1 MKKCLWVSVLLLVGI
16 YLSSFAWSQ
25 ESENRVISQSE
36 LSLDSSTTVISETD
50 FYPEY
55 SKINIGETVTITAY
69 LKTGTQQYKWNDEA
83 WKEATTNIFKWTV
96 LLGSEKNFTITLYTR
111 GTYGEETLVK
121 KDCVLVCYQ
130 NNSFL
135 GQSLIKCY
143 TGISIP
149 FNIKFTKTND
159 FYKFNTGEVDGEWKP
174 VVSSQTTL
182 YSSYAQLG
190 TFYPTVYFKDSS
202 ENITQLTG
210 TIKILGEETTTF
222 NWIYDKNSHIQYHTF
237 LAPGVTEY
245 CYAMGTGYQGD
256 SFTLG
261 TNFQG
266 WKTATNQYSAFTV
279 SWPNRGNYPVYLYY
293 RDSYGEHT
301 IMKRVYAPVDR
312 PYSDF
317 NTAAHPQQGYAPL
330 FTNLSLAWG
339 SGDSWRLT
347 LGEYSYSY
355 SNPRYVYGYPAD
367 YMIVGNNLNIST
379 THYLYMF
386 YSQRPSGIGPYGG
399 YSDSINLRNYV
410 QVFARSST
418 AKTIELPTV
427 KLFPNETKSSVVN
440 LSNYRPYDQSFVSF
454 IGQNFL
460 NLAYLTGDTINYSG
474 YGSATSGEV
483 HYGLSYYNDPIR
495 LIKQK
500 VQISTY
506 KMIGLPEIILS
517 QGESTTLNL
526 RDYTYNSSGKA
537 LASSFGK
544 TNSLFNSCQSCVST
558 QWVGSLLSGY
568 TALRI
573 TTLSGFTA
581 DSYLDIVASPSTIL
595 PSGNQDIGR
604 VMLKPRKLA
613 SGKFN
618 SLSEFQQQ
626 FVIQT
631 INDYPLPPV
640 SVQVPAPDTLQIS
653 FSSASEGFRIIPA
666 LGNFMDYQ
674 KGKWY
679 KATMQARTLQNNN
692 FVEAHLFNMKGVVP
706 GDLHVEGSY
715 NMVLGIGTTWTPI
728 DGYLYVHQS
737 GKGYPIIQLKN
748 QGGTA
753 ADVILKDIAVIES
766 EPPLARLYNMEKKNH
781 DRYYSILTNS
791 FYPDIMNYWGFEGNA
806 ETFWI
811 NDRGIYGRFTQST
824 VANVL
829 KMTAIKRPGVLH
841 TPSVTPGNPI
851 GMRTRVINSDL
862 NIDYEDMFMM
872 AAMGVQ
878 REGEFNIWEKG
889 NQILASYEFGN
900 VTDETDP
907 DSQGWHYIANNA
919 LNPYYQYQI
928 FAKTNYGNQIFLED
942 MEFIQCIPD
951 ELN

>member
-1 MKKCLWVSVLLLVGI
+1 MKKCLWVSGLLCV

-25 ESENRVISQSE
+25 ESDYKLTAVKNKSISLSG
-36 LSLDSSTTVISETD
+36 LSLESSTTVISEND
-50 FYPEY
+50 FYPSPSE
-55 SKINIGETVTITAY
+55 ITAGETVTLISQ
-69 LKTGTQQYKWNDEA
+69 LKPGTQLIQWDSDSLTIV
-83 WKEATTNIFKWTV
+83 TTDQMTK
-96 LLGSEKNFTITLYTR
+96 TIILNNAGKYSFTLYAQ
-111 GTYGEETLVK
+111 GTYGTETIHK
-121 KDCVLVCYQ
+121 ENCVTV
-130 NNSFL
+130 
-135 GQSLIKCY
+135 
-143 TGISIP
+143 
-149 FNIKFTKTND
+149 
-159 FYKFNTGEVDGEWKP
+159 FYKDPGFSVGPTRWGWVSFPYSMNIQFSKSNKYYKVNTGLEEGPWEP
-174 VVSSQTTL
+174 VSSYQTTINRT
-182 YSSYAQLG
+182 YSKQGMFNPIA
-190 TFYPTVYFKDSS
+190 YFKDETDTITSLSSKLKVYAEPTTDFVWYMDSS
-202 ENITQLTG
+202 ERYL
-210 TIKILGEETTTF
+210 F
-222 NWIYDKNSHIQYHTF
+222 HIY
-237 LAPGVTEY
+237 LAPDVTEY
-245 CYAMGTGYQGD
+245 RVRHD
-256 SFTLG
+256 
-261 TNFQG
+261 NFQYS
-266 WKTATNQYSAFTV
+266 WTTATSRFVTDYTWYSKLYGVLTV
-279 SWPNRGNYPVYLYY
+279 GLDYKDSSGQHSINKVLYKPVY
-293 RDSYGEHT
+293 
-301 IMKRVYAPVDR
+301 
-312 PYSDF
+312 DF
-317 NTAAHPQQGYAPL
+317 PDYLCIQGHPQQGYSPL
-330 FTNLSLAWG
+330 TTDLNMNWAGGDEVTFTF
-339 SGDSWRLT
+339 
-347 LGEYSYSY
+347 GEYYFNRRIYWWEQYRLPDTLTVVQNSTGSISMSMRIIVYPTGVGPAGY
-355 SNPRYVYGYPAD
+355 RNDLYRYENYLTVLPRT
-367 YMIVGNNLNIST
+367 I
-379 THYLYMF
+379 
-386 YSQRPSGIGPYGG
+386 
-399 YSDSINLRNYV
+399 
-410 QVFARSST
+410 T
-418 AKTIELPTV
+418 AKTVELPTV
-427 KLFPNETKSSVVN
+427 KLFPNETKSSVVS

-517 QGESTTLNL
+517 PGESTTLNL

-544 TNSLFNSCQSCVST
+544 TNSLFNSSLSSVSA
-558 QWVGSLLSGY
+558 QWLGNFFSGY

-631 INDYPLPPV
+631 MNDYPLPPV

-766 EPPLARLYNMEKKNH
+766 EPPLAKLYNMEKKNH
-781 DRYYSILTNS
+781 TRYYSQITS
-791 FYPDIMNYWGFEGNA
+791 YGYKESPDLGSYWGIEGNS
-806 ETFWI
+806 TVMWLS
-811 NDRGIYGRFTQST
+811 DRGLYGRFVDST
-824 VANVL
+824 TGKYNL
-829 KMTAIKRPGVLH
+829 KLTAIKEPGVLD
-841 TPSVTPGNPI
+841 TPFVTQGNPLGFRI
-851 GMRTRVINSDL
+851 RIIDSNL
-862 NIDYEDMFMM
+862 NQGYQDMFMM

-878 REGEFNIWEKG
+878 RDGEFNIWEKG
-889 NQILASYEFGN
+889 NQILANYEFGQI
-900 VTDETDP
+900 TDALDKE
-907 DSQGWHYIANNA
+907 SNGWHYIASQA

-928 FAKTNYGNQIFLED
+928 ISNTETGQRICLENI
-942 MEFIQCIPD
+942 EFIQCIPD